1 MKGIKKMAS
10 GVPTNRT
17 NIDLPESVSS
27 EILSK
32 VQESSKVMSLAR
44 QMPLPGNGTAINVLL
59 ADPTASWAGE
69 TASKTVSN
77 PSVATKILR
86 GYTLAVIVP
95 FSNQFRR
102 DASALYT
109 AIVEKLPDA
118 LGRKFD
124 ETVFFGS
131 APGSDFDTLASV
143 TAQSLAS
150 DVYQGLVSA
159 DTDIA
164 LHGGISN
171 GYIFS
176 AQGKGILLGATD
188 TTKRPLFTYDAT
200 SRDIPRVLGQRT
212 EVTKSAFKSGS
223 PSKVGF
229 VGDWTQAVWGMVE
242 GVKVDFSSD
251 ATLKLSDESEI
262 NLFQQNMFAVRAE
275 IEVGFR
281 ALTDCFNVLTAT
293 GVPSI

>member
-1 MKGIKKMAS
+1 MAT

-17 NIDLPESVSS
+17 NIDLPESVSNV
-27 EILSK
+27 ILSK

-44 QMPLPGNGTAINVLL
+44 QMPLPGNGAAINVLL
-59 ADPTASWAGE
+59 SDPTAAWAGE
-69 TASKTVSN
+69 TASKAVSN
-77 PSVATKILR
+77 PTVATKILR

-102 DASALYT
+102 DASALYN

-124 ETVFFGS
+124 ETVFFGT
-131 APGSDFDTLASV
+131 APGSDFDTLANV

-150 DVYQGLVSA
+150 DVYQGLVAA

-176 AQGKGILLGATD
+176 AQGKGLLLGATD
-188 TTKRPLFTYDAT
+188 TTKRPIFNNVTENG
-200 SRDIPRVLGQRT
+200 IPVVLGQRT
-212 EVTKSAFKSGS
+212 EVTKAAFKSGS

-229 VGDWTQAVWGMVE
+229 VGDWTQAVWGMVD
-242 GVKVDFSSD
+242 GVKISFSED
-251 ATLKLSDESEI
+251 ASLTLADNSVI
-262 NLFQQNMFAVRAE
+262 NLFERNMFAVRAE

-281 ALTDCFNVLTAT
+281 ALTDAFNALTAT
-293 GVPSI
+293 GVPSV

>member
-1 MKGIKKMAS
+1 MSS

-17 NIDLPESVSS
+17 NVDLPAEVSDV
-27 EILSK
+27 ILSK

-44 QMPLPGNGTAINVLL
+44 QMPLPGRGAAINVLL
-59 ADPTASWAGE
+59 SDPTAAWAGE
-69 TASKTVSN
+69 TEAKAVSN
-77 PSVATKILR
+77 PTVATKILR

-102 DASALYT
+102 DEAALYD

-124 ETVFFGS
+124 ETVFFGT

-150 DVYQGLVSA
+150 DVYQGLVAA

-176 AQGKGILLGATD
+176 AQGKGLLLGAVD
-188 TTKRPLFTYDAT
+188 TTKRPIFTYDAT

-212 EVTKSAFKSGS
+212 EVTKAAFKSGN
-223 PSKVGF
+223 PSIIGF
-229 VGDWTQAVWGMVE
+229 AGDWNQAVWGMVD
-242 GVKVDFSSD
+242 GVKISFSED
-251 ATLKLSDESEI
+251 ATLKLADNSEI

-281 ALTDCFNVLTAT
+281 ALTDAFNALTAT

>member
-1 MKGIKKMAS
+1 MSS

-17 NIDLPESVSS
+17 NIDLPASVSS

-32 VQESSKVMSLAR
+32 VQESSKVMRLAR
-44 QMPLPGNGTAINVLL
+44 QMPLPGNGAAINVLL
-59 ADPTASWAGE
+59 SDPTAAWAGE
-69 TASKTVSN
+69 TAAKAVSN
-77 PSVATKILR
+77 PTVATKILR

-102 DASALYT
+102 DASALYN

-131 APGSDFDTLASV
+131 APGSDFDTLANV

-150 DVYQGLVSA
+150 DVYQGLVAA

-164 LHGGISN
+164 LHGGITN

-176 AQGKGILLGATD
+176 AQGKGLLLGATD
-188 TTKRPLFTYDAT
+188 TTKRPIFNNVTENGV
-200 SRDIPRVLGQRT
+200 PVVLGART
-212 EVTKSAFKSGS
+212 EITKAAFKSGS

-229 VGDWTQAVWGMVE
+229 AGDWNQAVWGMVE
-242 GVKVDFSSD
+242 GVKINFSED
-251 ATLKLSDESEI
+251 ATLDLGDGNVI

-281 ALTDCFNVLTAT
+281 ALTDAFNALTAT
-293 GVPSI
+293 GVPSV

>member
-1 MKGIKKMAS
+1 MAT

-17 NIDLPESVSS
+17 NIDLPASVSN

-44 QMPLPGNGTAINVLL
+44 QMPLPGNGAAINVLL
-59 ADPTASWAGE
+59 SDPQAAWAGE
-69 TASKTVSN
+69 TASKAVSN

-102 DASALYT
+102 DASALYN

-150 DVYQGLVSA
+150 DVYQGLVAA

-164 LHGGISN
+164 LHGGITN
-171 GYIFS
+171 GYVFS
-176 AQGKGILLGATD
+176 AQGKGLLLGATD
-188 TTKRPLFTYDAT
+188 TTKRPIFNNV
-200 SRDIPRVLGQRT
+200 SENGVPVVLGART
-212 EVTKSAFKSGS
+212 EITKAAFKSGS

-229 VGDWTQAVWGMVE
+229 AGDWNQAVWGMVD
-242 GVKVDFSSD
+242 GVKISFSED
-251 ATLKLSDESEI
+251 ATLKLADESEI

-281 ALTDCFNVLTAT
+281 ALTDVFNALTAT

>member
-1 MKGIKKMAS
+1 MAS

-17 NIDLPESVSS
+17 NIDLPASVSN

-32 VQESSKVMSLAR
+32 VQESSKVMRLAR
-44 QMPLPGNGTAINVLL
+44 QMPLPGNGAAINVLL
-59 ADPTASWAGE
+59 SDPTAAWAGE
-69 TASKTVSN
+69 TAAKAVSN
-77 PSVATKILR
+77 PTVATKILR

-102 DASALYT
+102 DASALFN

-124 ETVFFGS
+124 ETVFFGT
-131 APGSDFDTLASV
+131 APGSDFDTLANV

-150 DVYQGLVSA
+150 DVYQGLVAA

-164 LHGGISN
+164 LHGGITN

-176 AQGKGILLGATD
+176 AQGKGLLLGATD
-188 TTKRPLFTYDAT
+188 TTKRPIFNNVTENGV
-200 SRDIPRVLGQRT
+200 PVVLGART
-212 EVTKSAFKSGS
+212 EITKAAFKSGS

-229 VGDWTQAVWGMVE
+229 AGDWNQAVWGMVE
-242 GVKVDFSSD
+242 GVKISFSED
-251 ATLKLSDESEI
+251 ATLKLSDNSEI

-281 ALTDCFNVLTAT
+281 AITDAFNALTAT
-293 GVPSI
+293 GVPSV

>member
-1 MKGIKKMAS
+1 MAS

-17 NIDLPESVSS
+17 NIDLPESVSN

-32 VQESSKVMSLAR
+32 VQESSKVMRLAR
-44 QMPLPGNGTAINVLL
+44 EMPLPGNGAAVNVLL
-59 ADPTASWAGE
+59 SDPEAEWAGE
-69 TASKTVSN
+69 TEKKAVSN
-77 PSVATKILR
+77 PTVATKILR
-86 GYTLAVIVP
+86 GYTLSVIVP

-124 ETVFFGS
+124 ATVFFGT
-131 APGSDFDTLASV
+131 APGSDFDTLANV

-150 DVYQGLVSA
+150 DVYQGLVAA

-171 GYIFS
+171 GYVFS

-188 TTKRPLFTYDAT
+188 NNKRPLFINDI
-200 SRDIPRVLGQRT
+200 SENGIPRVLGART
-212 EVTKSAFKSGS
+212 EITKAAFKSGN
-223 PSKVGF
+223 PSVVGF
-229 VGDWTQAVWGMVE
+229 AGDWSQAVWGMVE
-242 GVKVDFSSD
+242 GVKINFSED
-251 ATLKLSDESEI
+251 ATLDLGNGTVI

-281 ALTDCFNVLTAT
+281 ALTDAFNALTAT

>member
-1 MKGIKKMAS
+1 MAS

-17 NIDLPESVSS
+17 NIDLPASVTS

-44 QMPLPGNGTAINVLL
+44 QMLLPGNGAAVNVLL
-59 ADPTASWAGE
+59 SDPEAAWAGE
-69 TASKTVSN
+69 TEKKTVSN
-77 PSVATKILR
+77 PTVATKILR
-86 GYTLAVIVP
+86 GYTLSVIVP

-102 DASALYT
+102 DASALYS

-124 ETVFFGS
+124 QTVFFGS

-150 DVYQGLVSA
+150 DVYQGLVAA

-176 AQGKGILLGATD
+176 AQGKGILLGAVD
-188 TTKRPLFTYDAT
+188 DVKRPLFTYDAT

-212 EVTKSAFKSGS
+212 EVTKAAFKSGS

-229 VGDWTQAVWGMVE
+229 VGDWNQAVWGMVD
-242 GVKVDFSSD
+242 GVKINFSED
-251 ATLKLSDESEI
+251 ATLDLGDGNVI

-281 ALTDCFNVLTAT
+281 ALTDAFNALTAT
-293 GVPSI
+293 GVPSV

>member
-1 MKGIKKMAS
+1 MSS

-17 NIDLPESVSS
+17 NIDLPASVSA
-27 EILSK
+27 EILQK
-32 VQESSKVMSLAR
+32 VQESSKVMRLAR
-44 QMPLPGNGTAINVLL
+44 QTPLPGNGAAINVLL
-59 ADPTASWAGE
+59 SDPEAAWAGE
-69 TASKTVSN
+69 TEKKAVSN
-77 PSVATKILR
+77 PSVSTKILR

-102 DASALYT
+102 DASALYN

-124 ETVFFGS
+124 QTVFGFVTK
-131 APGSDFDTLASV
+131 PGDDFDNLANA
-143 TAQSLAS
+143 TTQSLAS
-150 DVYQGLVSA
+150 DVYQGLVAA

-176 AQGKGILLGATD
+176 AQGKGLLLGATD
-188 TTKRPLFTYDAT
+188 TTKRPIFNAVTENGV
-200 SRDIPRVLGQRT
+200 PVVLGART
-212 EVTKSAFKSGS
+212 EITKAAFKSGS

-229 VGDWTQAVWGMVE
+229 AGDWTQAVWGMVE
-242 GVKVDFSSD
+242 GVKISYSED
-251 ATLKLSDESEI
+251 ATLDLGDGNTI

-281 ALTDCFNVLTAT
+281 ALTDAFNAFTAT
-293 GVPSI
+293 GVPSV

>member
-1 MKGIKKMAS
+1 MSS

-17 NIDLPESVSS
+17 NVDLPADVS
-27 EILSK
+27 EVILSK

-44 QMPLPGNGTAINVLL
+44 QMPLPGRGAAINVLL
-59 ADPTASWAGE
+59 SDPEAAWADE
-69 TASKTVSN
+69 TDKKKVSN

-102 DASALYT
+102 DEAALYD

-124 ETVFFGS
+124 ETVFFGT
-131 APGSDFDTLASV
+131 APGSDFDTLANV
-143 TAQSLAS
+143 TKQSLAS
-150 DVYQGLVSA
+150 DVYQGLVAA

-176 AQGKGILLGATD
+176 AQGKGLLLGATD
-188 TTKRPLFTYDAT
+188 TTKRPIFNAVTEKGV
-200 SRDIPRVLGQRT
+200 PVVLGQRT
-212 EVTKSAFKSGS
+212 EITKAAFKSGS
-223 PSKVGF
+223 PSTVGF
-229 VGDWTQAVWGMVE
+229 TGDWTQAVWGMVD
-242 GVKVDFSSD
+242 GVKINFSED
-251 ATLKLSDESEI
+251 ASLTLADNSVI
-262 NLFQQNMFAVRAE
+262 NLFERNMFAVRAE

-281 ALTDCFNVLTAT
+281 ALTDAFNALTAS

>member
-1 MKGIKKMAS
+1 MSS

-17 NIDLPESVSS
+17 NVDLPADVS
-27 EILSK
+27 EVILSK

-44 QMPLPGNGTAINVLL
+44 QMPLPGRGAAINVLL
-59 ADPTASWAGE
+59 SDPEAAWADE
-69 TASKTVSN
+69 TDKKKVSN
-77 PSVATKILR
+77 PSVSTKILR

-102 DASALYT
+102 DEAALYD

-124 ETVFFGS
+124 ETVFFGA
-131 APGSDFDTLASV
+131 APGSDFDTLANV
-143 TAQSLAS
+143 TKQSLAS
-150 DVYQGLVSA
+150 DVYQGLVAA

-176 AQGKGILLGATD
+176 AQGKGLLLGATD
-188 TTKRPLFTYDAT
+188 TTKRPIFNAVTEKG
-200 SRDIPRVLGQRT
+200 IPVVLGQRT
-212 EVTKSAFKSGS
+212 EITKAAFKSGS
-223 PSKVGF
+223 PSTVGF
-229 VGDWTQAVWGMVE
+229 TGDWTQAVWGMVD
-242 GVKVDFSSD
+242 GVKINFSED
-251 ATLKLSDESEI
+251 ASLTLADNSVI
-262 NLFQQNMFAVRAE
+262 NLFERNMFAVRAE

-281 ALTDCFNVLTAT
+281 ALTDAFNALTAS

>member
-1 MKGIKKMAS
+1 MSS

-17 NIDLPESVSS
+17 NVDLPADVS
-27 EILSK
+27 EVILSK

-44 QMPLPGNGTAINVLL
+44 QIPLPGRGAAINVLL
-59 ADPTASWAGE
+59 SDPEAAWADE
-69 TASKTVSN
+69 TDKKKVSN

-102 DASALYT
+102 DEAALYD

-124 ETVFFGS
+124 ETVFFGT
-131 APGSDFDTLASV
+131 APGSDFDTLANV
-143 TAQSLAS
+143 TKQSLAS
-150 DVYQGLVSA
+150 DVYQGLVAA

-176 AQGKGILLGATD
+176 AQGKGLLLGATD
-188 TTKRPLFTYDAT
+188 TTKRPIFNAVTEKGV
-200 SRDIPRVLGQRT
+200 PVVLGQRT
-212 EVTKSAFKSGS
+212 EITKAAFKSGS
-223 PSKVGF
+223 PSTVGF
-229 VGDWTQAVWGMVE
+229 TGDWTQAVWGMVD
-242 GVKVDFSSD
+242 GVKINFSED
-251 ATLKLSDESEI
+251 ASLTLADNSVI
-262 NLFQQNMFAVRAE
+262 NLFERNMFAVRAE

-281 ALTDCFNVLTAT
+281 ALTDAFNALTAS

>member
-1 MKGIKKMAS
+1 MAS

-17 NIDLPESVSS
+17 NIDLPASVTS

-44 QMPLPGNGTAINVLL
+44 QMLLPGNGAAVNVLL
-59 ADPTASWAGE
+59 SDPEAAWAGE
-69 TASKTVSN
+69 TEKKTVSN
-77 PSVATKILR
+77 PTVATKILR
-86 GYTLAVIVP
+86 GYTLSVIVP

-102 DASALYT
+102 DASALYS

-124 ETVFFGS
+124 QTVFFGT

-150 DVYQGLVSA
+150 DVYQGLVAA

-176 AQGKGILLGATD
+176 AQGKGILLGAVD
-188 TTKRPLFTYDAT
+188 DVKRPLFTYDAT

-212 EVTKSAFKSGS
+212 EVTKAAFKSGS

-229 VGDWTQAVWGMVE
+229 VGDWNQAVWGMVD
-242 GVKVDFSSD
+242 GVKINFSED
-251 ATLKLSDESEI
+251 ATLDLGDGNVI

-281 ALTDCFNVLTAT
+281 ALTDAFNALTAT
-293 GVPSI
+293 GVPSV

>member
-1 MKGIKKMAS
+1 MSS

-17 NIDLPESVSS
+17 NVDLPADVS
-27 EILSK
+27 EVILSK

-44 QMPLPGNGTAINVLL
+44 QMPLPGRGAAINVLL
-59 ADPTASWAGE
+59 SDPEAAWADE
-69 TASKTVSN
+69 TDKKKVSN
-77 PSVATKILR
+77 PSVATKTLR

-102 DASALYT
+102 DEAALYD

-124 ETVFFGS
+124 ETVFFGA
-131 APGSDFDTLASV
+131 APGSDFDTLANV
-143 TAQSLAS
+143 TKQSLAS
-150 DVYQGLVSA
+150 DVYQGLVAA

-176 AQGKGILLGATD
+176 AQGKGLLLGATD
-188 TTKRPLFTYDAT
+188 TTKRPIFNAVTEKG
-200 SRDIPRVLGQRT
+200 IPVVLGQRT
-212 EVTKSAFKSGS
+212 EITKAAFKSGS
-223 PSKVGF
+223 PSTIGF
-229 VGDWTQAVWGMVE
+229 TGDWTQAVWGMVD
-242 GVKVDFSSD
+242 GVKINFSED
-251 ATLKLSDESEI
+251 ASLTLADNSVI
-262 NLFQQNMFAVRAE
+262 NLFERNMFAVRAE

-281 ALTDCFNVLTAT
+281 ALTDAFNALTAS

>member
-1 MKGIKKMAS
+1 MSS

-17 NIDLPESVSS
+17 NIDLPESVSNV
-27 EILSK
+27 ILSK
-32 VQESSKVMSLAR
+32 VQESSKVMRLAR
-44 QMPLPGNGTAINVLL
+44 EMPLPGNGAAVNVLL
-59 ADPTASWAGE
+59 SDPEAAWAGE
-69 TASKTVSN
+69 TAAKTVSN

-124 ETVFFGS
+124 NTVFFGS

-150 DVYQGLVSA
+150 DVYQGLVAA

-171 GYIFS
+171 GYILS
-176 AQGKGILLGATD
+176 AQGKGILLGAVD
-188 TTKRPLFTYDAT
+188 DVKRPLFNNVTEN
-200 SRDIPRVLGQRT
+200 SVPVVLGQRT
-212 EVTKSAFKSGS
+212 EVTKAAFKSGS
-223 PSKVGF
+223 PSKIGF
-229 VGDWTQAVWGMVE
+229 VGDWTQAVWGMVD
-242 GVKVDFSSD
+242 GVKINFSED
-251 ATLKLSDESEI
+251 ATLDLGDGNVI

-281 ALTDCFNVLTAT
+281 AITDVFNALTAT
-293 GVPSI
+293 GVPSV

>member
-1 MKGIKKMAS
+1 MSS

-17 NIDLPESVSS
+17 NVDLPASVSDA
-27 EILSK
+27 ILSK

-44 QMPLPGNGTAINVLL
+44 QMPLPGNGAAINVLL
-59 ADPTASWAGE
+59 SDPEAAWAGE
-69 TASKTVSN
+69 TDKKAVSN

-102 DASALYT
+102 DAAALYN

-150 DVYQGLVSA
+150 DVYQGLVAA

-164 LHGGISN
+164 LHGGITN
-171 GYIFS
+171 GYVFS
-176 AQGKGILLGATD
+176 AQGKGLLLGATD
-188 TTKRPLFTYDAT
+188 TTKRPIFNNVTENGV
-200 SRDIPRVLGQRT
+200 PVVLGART
-212 EVTKSAFKSGS
+212 EITKAAFKSGS

-229 VGDWTQAVWGMVE
+229 AGDWNQAVWGMVD
-242 GVKVDFSSD
+242 GVKISFSED
-251 ATLKLSDESEI
+251 ATLKLADESEI

-281 ALTDCFNVLTAT
+281 ALTDVFNALTAT

>member
-1 MKGIKKMAS
+1 MAS

-17 NIDLPESVSS
+17 NIDLPESVSN

-32 VQESSKVMSLAR
+32 VQESSKVMRLAR
-44 QMPLPGNGTAINVLL
+44 EMPLPGNGAAINVLL
-59 ADPTASWAGE
+59 SDPEAAWAGE
-69 TASKTVSN
+69 TEKKAVSN
-77 PSVATKILR
+77 PTVATKILR
-86 GYTLAVIVP
+86 GYTLSVIVP

-102 DASALYT
+102 DASALYN

-124 ETVFFGS
+124 NTVFFGS
-131 APGSDFDTLASV
+131 APGSDFDTLANV

-150 DVYQGLVSA
+150 DVYQGLVAA

-171 GYIFS
+171 GYVFS

-188 TTKRPLFTYDAT
+188 DVKRPLFTADAT
-200 SRDIPRVLGQRT
+200 QSDIPRVLGQRT
-212 EVTKSAFKSGS
+212 EITKAAFKSGN

-229 VGDWTQAVWGMVE
+229 VGDWNQAVWGMVD
-242 GVKVDFSSD
+242 GVKINFSED
-251 ATLKLSDESEI
+251 ATLDLGDGNVI

-281 ALTDCFNVLTAT
+281 ALTDAFNVLTAT

>member
-1 MKGIKKMAS
+1 MAT

-44 QMPLPGNGTAINVLL
+44 QMPLPGNGAAINVLL
-59 ADPTASWAGE
+59 SDPTAAWAGE
-69 TASKTVSN
+69 TAAKTVSN

-102 DASALYT
+102 DASALYN

-143 TAQSLAS
+143 TAQSLVS
-150 DVYQGLVSA
+150 DVYQGLVAA

-164 LHGGISN
+164 LHGGITN
-171 GYIFS
+171 GYVFS
-176 AQGKGILLGATD
+176 AQGKGLLLGATD
-188 TTKRPLFTYDAT
+188 TTKRPIFNNVTENGV
-200 SRDIPRVLGQRT
+200 PVVLGART
-212 EVTKSAFKSGS
+212 
-223 PSKVGF
+223 
-229 VGDWTQAVWGMVE
+229 
-242 GVKVDFSSD
+242 
-251 ATLKLSDESEI
+251 
-262 NLFQQNMFAVRAE
+262 
-275 IEVGFR
+275 
-281 ALTDCFNVLTAT
+281 
-293 GVPSI
+293 

>member
-1 MKGIKKMAS
+1 MAT

-17 NIDLPESVSS
+17 NIDLPASVSN

-44 QMPLPGNGTAINVLL
+44 QMPLPGNGAAINVLL
-59 ADPTASWAGE
+59 SDPQAAWAGE
-69 TASKTVSN
+69 TASKAVSN

-102 DASALYT
+102 DASALYN

-150 DVYQGLVSA
+150 DVYQGLVAA

-164 LHGGISN
+164 LHGGITN
-171 GYIFS
+171 GYVFS
-176 AQGKGILLGATD
+176 AQGKGLLLGATD
-188 TTKRPLFTYDAT
+188 TTKRPIFNNVTENGV
-200 SRDIPRVLGQRT
+200 PVVLGART
-212 EVTKSAFKSGS
+212 EITKAAFKSGS

-229 VGDWTQAVWGMVE
+229 AGDWNQAVWGMVD
-242 GVKVDFSSD
+242 GVKISFSED
-251 ATLKLSDESEI
+251 ATLKLADESEI

-281 ALTDCFNVLTAT
+281 ALTDVFNALTAT

>member
-1 MKGIKKMAS
+1 MSS

-17 NIDLPESVSS
+17 NVDLPADVS
-27 EILSK
+27 EVILSK

-44 QMPLPGNGTAINVLL
+44 QMPLPGRGAAINVLL
-59 ADPTASWAGE
+59 SDPEAAWADE
-69 TASKTVSN
+69 TDKKKVSN
-77 PSVATKILR
+77 PSVSTKILR

-102 DASALYT
+102 DEAALYD

-124 ETVFFGS
+124 ETVFFGA
-131 APGSDFDTLASV
+131 APGSDFDTLANV
-143 TAQSLAS
+143 TKQSLVS
-150 DVYQGLVSA
+150 DVYQGLVAA

-176 AQGKGILLGATD
+176 AQGKGLLLGATD
-188 TTKRPLFTYDAT
+188 TTKRPIFNAVTEKG
-200 SRDIPRVLGQRT
+200 IPVVLGQRT
-212 EVTKSAFKSGS
+212 EITKAAFKSGS
-223 PSKVGF
+223 PSTVGF
-229 VGDWTQAVWGMVE
+229 TGDWTQAVWGMVD
-242 GVKVDFSSD
+242 GVKINFSED
-251 ATLKLSDESEI
+251 ASLTLADNSVI
-262 NLFQQNMFAVRAE
+262 NLFERNMFAVRAE

-281 ALTDCFNVLTAT
+281 ALTDAFNALTAS

>member
-1 MKGIKKMAS
+1 MAS
-10 GVPTNRT
+10 GIPTNRT
-17 NIDLPESVSS
+17 NIDLPASVSNA
-27 EILSK
+27 ILSK
-32 VQESSKVMSLAR
+32 VQESSKVMRLAR
-44 QMPLPGNGTAINVLL
+44 QIPLPGNGAAINVLL
-59 ADPTASWAGE
+59 SDPEAAWAGE
-69 TASKTVSN
+69 TASKAVSN
-77 PSVATKILR
+77 PQVSTKILR

-102 DASALYT
+102 DASALFD

-131 APGSDFDTLASV
+131 APGSDFDTLANV

-150 DVYQGLVSA
+150 DVYGGLVAA

-164 LHGGISN
+164 LHGGIAN

-176 AQGKGILLGATD
+176 AQGKGILLGAKD
-188 TTKRPLFTYDAT
+188 QDGRPLFINNV
-200 SRDIPRVLGQRT
+200 SEGSVPVVLGART
-212 EVTKSAFKSGS
+212 EITKAAFKSGS

-229 VGDWTQAVWGMVE
+229 AGDWNQAVWGMVE
-242 GVKVDFSSD
+242 GVKISFSED
-251 ATLKLSDESEI
+251 ATLKLADDSEI

-281 ALTDCFNVLTAT
+281 ALTDAFNALTAT
-293 GVPSI
+293 GVPSV